1 MMNLLEQKAAE
12 LDQRIVDKT
21 WRLTHLYK
29 IKNKSGLLVTFQPT
43 ENQKIFLFNGYLRR
57 IALKARQLGM
67 STACAIDYFDDVVFM
82 KNINAAIVADKEENA
97 ENIFEKVLTAW
108 DNFPVSLKTSLQ
120 VQEVERSKSHLKL
133 SNGSLIKV
141 GTTIHS
147 GTYQRLH
154 LSEYGPLCATSP
166 EKAEQVKKS
175 AIPTVPSDGKVTIE
189 STAEGEGND
198 FHTLCVEGQDND
210 KRGRTSPLSFHFFF
224 FPWYNQ
230 PEYELNPEGVSI
242 SDRLQR
248 YFGELEAKL
257 NIVIPPGKRAW
268 YSEMERIQKTRMR
281 EQYPS
286 TPDEAFLAS
295 GDKLF
300 NPDLIRRK
308 IDVETRPATQVREN
322 GSLAIYQP
330 PRLKHVYGIGAD
342 VAQGIQRD
350 SCTAQVIDFTTNE
363 LVATYCDDTIS
374 PTDFAHV
381 LAHLGYEYNVALLAP
396 ESNNHGHATIAKLSE
411 LEYPNIYQFEIKGT
425 MDDKPTNRL
434 GWLTS
439 GQTKPRMMYDLNDAI
454 SDEVKPLIIPDEA
467 TLQEAIMYRKDETLQ
482 TSVFQQKKLSKHSDR
497 LMALAIANQ
506 LRSFAQPFT
515 QKDDQKT
522 RARIQTR
529 QNRNRIHR

>member
-1 MMNLLEQKAAE
+1 MMNLLEKKASE
-12 LDQRIVDKT
+12 LDQRIVDKP

-29 IKNKSGLLVTFQPT
+29 IKNKSGQLVTFQPT
-43 ENQKIFLFNGYLRR
+43 ENQKVFLFNDHLRR

-67 STACAIDYFDDVVFM
+67 STACAIDYFDDVVFT

-108 DNFPVSLKTSLQ
+108 DNFPAALKTSLQ

-175 AIPTVPSDGKVTIE
+175 ALPTVPSDGKVTIE

-198 FHTLCVEGQDND
+198 FHTLCVEGQDNN
-210 KRGRTSPLSFHFFF
+210 KRGRTSPLSFRFFF

-230 PEYELNPEGVSI
+230 PEYELNPESVSI
-242 SDRLQR
+242 PDRLIR
-248 YFGELEAKL
+248 YFDDLESKL
-257 NIVIPPGKRAW
+257 HITLPPSKRAW
-268 YSEMERIQKTRMR
+268 YTEMERTQKIRMR

-300 NPDLIRRK
+300 NPDIIRRK
-308 IDVETRPATQVREN
+308 IDTETRQPTEIRES
-322 GSLAIYQP
+322 GALLVYQR
-330 PRLKHVYGIGAD
+330 PRLKHVYGIGGD

-363 LVATYCDDTIS
+363 LVATYCDDMIS

-381 LAHLGYEYNVALLAP
+381 LAHLGFEYNVAIVAP
-396 ESNNHGHATIAKLSE
+396 ESNNHGHATIAKLVE
-411 LEYPNIYQFEIKGT
+411 LEYPNIYQFELKGVLDEKT
-425 MDDKPTNRL
+425 TQRL

-439 GQTKPRMMYDLNDAI
+439 ATTKPRMMHDLNDALQ
-454 SDEVKPLIIPDEA
+454 DEVKPLTIPDEA
-467 TLQEAIMYRKDETLQ
+467 TLQEALMYRKDETLQ
-482 TSVFQQKKLSKHSDR
+482 TSVFQQKKLSRHSDR

-506 LRSFAQPFT
+506 MRSFALPFS
-515 QKDDQKT
+515 QKDDLKT
-522 RARIQTR
+522 KARITTR
-529 QNRNRIHR
+529 RNRNRVYV